1 MESELF
7 GYEDGAFTGASRTGK
22 PGKFELADGGTIFLD
37 ELGEM
42 PMDAQVSLLRLLQN
56 GEVTRIGGKSS
67 RTVSV
72 RVIAA
77 TNKNLEEAVRQHTFR
92 EDLYYRLNV
101 FSLSLP
107 PLRSRMSDI
116 ELLAEHFLLK
126 FAGSLGKDVRGFTPG
141 ALALLR
147 RYQWPGNVRELENV
161 MERLANIVRH
171 PLVSEEDLPPQMVT
185 VRQPA
190 SPRGLLHSKEA
201 ETILETLRQTG
212 GNIRA
217 AASTARG
224 VEGRSVR
231 QAEAAG
237 DRCGKLPRRRRMNGE
252 RGAFRYERNLYGWPF
267 KWTSFM
273 GRCGQGCDKRKGGR
287 CQPYWHFWRKEKY
300 GVPPFPP
307 KFSPSPKYSEALALD
322 AVEPFDLGWGKRIK
336 ESGRVLRPCAQ
347 WLPCPVHQE

>member
-1 MESELF
+1 MSLTREACVVLTFREARRMRGFAARVAGSKAVYTFDRILGDSPPLMEVIDQAKTIARGNTTVLILGESGTGKELFAQSIHNASSRASRPFVAVNCGALPRNLVESELF

-101 FSLSLP
+101 FTLVLP

-126 FAGSLGKDVRGFTPG
+126 FAGTSARMCGVSRPARWRCSGATSGPATSVSLKT
-141 ALALLR
+141 
-147 RYQWPGNVRELENV
+147 
-161 MERLANIVRH
+161 
-171 PLVSEEDLPPQMVT
+171 
-185 VRQPA
+185 
-190 SPRGLLHSKEA
+190 
-201 ETILETLRQTG
+201 
-212 GNIRA
+212 
-217 AASTARG
+217 
-224 VEGRSVR
+224 
-231 QAEAAG
+231 
-237 DRCGKLPRRRRMNGE
+237 
-252 RGAFRYERNLYGWPF
+252 
-267 KWTSFM
+267 
-273 GRCGQGCDKRKGGR
+273 
-287 CQPYWHFWRKEKY
+287 
-300 GVPPFPP
+300 
-307 KFSPSPKYSEALALD
+307 
-322 AVEPFDLGWGKRIK
+322 
-336 ESGRVLRPCAQ
+336 
-347 WLPCPVHQE
+347 